1 MNHLEAKG
9 MGTDVLH
16 YPMRTQNCEH
26 IFGLLSMLEVIL
38 SSSSVKYR
46 CVSVV
51 NSCNDRWNKNGFI
64 LVLWWRWPHE
74 GAGKGRKYEEPDLNN
89 SEWWIP
95 VHFWP
100 ALNIWGDDKL
110 TTDDGFKNTV
120 KLRILRCFLCALPL
134 LWGTKNKGD
143 FLLSVNGKKSVEHF
157 FSVGSLHLETT
168 LPLPLR
174 AVLLTLRSCRK
185 SDRSHVVRG
194 KVRKRELY
202 F

>member
-1 MNHLEAKG
+1 MCCITLWGLRIVSIYLGFSACLKLSWVPPLWN
-9 MGTDVLH
+9 TDA
-16 YPMRTQNCEH
+16 Y
-26 IFGLLSMLEVIL
+26 LLLIHVMIDET
-38 SSSSVKYR
+38 KM
-46 CVSVV
+46 VS
-51 NSCNDRWNKNGFI
+51 FF
-64 LVLWWRWPHE
+64 VLWWRWPHE